1 VPIEIIAMKVAT
13 LSFVALLFS
22 VGLVSQAFAHTTVE
36 IEPYEIEVGWGVEP
50 PVVGFRNDF
59 VFDRYWF

>member
-1 VPIEIIAMKVAT
+1 MKVAT

-36 IEPYEIEVGWGVEP
+36 VEPYEIEVGWGIEP

-59 VFDRYWF
+59 VDT